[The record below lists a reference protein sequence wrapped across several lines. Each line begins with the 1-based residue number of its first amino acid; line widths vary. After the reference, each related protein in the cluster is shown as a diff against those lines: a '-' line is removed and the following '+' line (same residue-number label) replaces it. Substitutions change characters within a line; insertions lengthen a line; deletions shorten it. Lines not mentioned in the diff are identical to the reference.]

1 MSMSSMQPSCRRTR
15 RSNGRI
21 GSSPRLPA
29 IHREWSRWMAR
40 CWTSLIF
47 AQLRKFWRHAAGS
60 QDLGSI
66 SAPSA
71 IHPGF
76 EHELDEIVALRKEVG
91 DAQLDRVRCCWI
103 DGCEEEAITDQ
114 CPPNRAH
121 IPPPGNL
128 LLFQMAA
135 HKRIFASSIA
145 RVSMA

>member
-29 IHREWSRWMAR
+29 IRREWSRWMAR
-40 CWTSLIF
+40 CWTSHIF
-47 AQLRKFWRHAAGS
+47 AQLRKFWRHATGS

-103 DGCEEEAITDQ
+103 DGCEEGAVTSARRTA
-114 CPPNRAH
+114 P
-121 IPPPGNL
+121 
-128 LLFQMAA
+128 
-135 HKRIFASSIA
+135 IFPLPEISCCSKWLRTNEFVRQAWLG
-145 RVSMA
+145 